1 MDFRVDS
8 MENLCYY
15 LMNKYSFINRKGEIM
30 PKSKERCQEIR
41 METRS
46 KILHDSMLHF
56 AKNGFAGTRIS
67 DLAKQIG
74 IGQGTLYIYFKSKEE
89 LFHEIFSMVNISG
102 DVKKLKTLAH
112 LPISAKKK
120 IEKLSHNIMAKL
132 AEDELFAAKIAL
144 NTQMLLEQND
154 FIAETAY
161 QSELYQVTEKIVE
174 QGQKEGSVVEGTP
187 LKLADYYW
195 GVIYLYA
202 LKKLFVTKYEMI
214 SEEDLARVLLKDK

>member
-1 MDFRVDS
+1 
-8 MENLCYY
+8 
-15 LMNKYSFINRKGEIM
+15 M

-41 METRS
+41 TETRS

-214 SEEDLARVLLKDK
+214 SEEDLARVLLKDE

>member
-1 MDFRVDS
+1 
-8 MENLCYY
+8 
-15 LMNKYSFINRKGEIM
+15 M

-112 LPISAKKK
+112 LPVSAKKK

-214 SEEDLARVLLKDK
+214 SEGDLARVLLKDE